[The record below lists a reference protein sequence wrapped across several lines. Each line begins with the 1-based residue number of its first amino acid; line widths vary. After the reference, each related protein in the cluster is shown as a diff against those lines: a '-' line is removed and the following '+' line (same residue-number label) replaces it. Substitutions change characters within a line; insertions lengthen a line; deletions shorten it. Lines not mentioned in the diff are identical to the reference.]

1 MYLLFLFFG
10 ILILVDI
17 VIYFFKRELFFDKEK
32 MKIVRGTELI
42 LMSPLIVAG
51 IILVKGD
58 KVQDNFLFFFGF
70 SAIIILIGCNKLFL
84 NKNK

>member
-10 ILILVDI
+10 ILVLVDI
-17 VIYFFKRELFFDKEK
+17 VIYFFKRELFFNKQK
-32 MKIVRGTELI
+32 MKIIRGAELI
-42 LMSPLIVAG
+42 LMAPLIVAG
-51 IILVKGD
+51 IMLVKGD

-70 SAIIILIGCNKLFL
+70 SFIIILIGFNKLFL